1 MRGVVIIP
9 TYNER
14 ENLPAITEGIWRAVP
29 ELDILVVDDNSPD
42 GTAAVAEDIAAR
54 VPNKLL
60 LLRRERKE
68 GLGRAYVHAF
78 QYVLTLDYDFVVH
91 MDADLSHDPAA
102 LPAMVAALENADL
115 VLGSRYLRGIS
126 VVGWDFRRL
135 LISKFATW
143 YVRTITGIRLSD
155 ATSGYR
161 CWRTSALRQ
170 LGLSELSAQG
180 YLILVEMAYWAFRKN
195 FRIAEVPII
204 FYERR
209 FGASK
214 IDPAIIR
221 ESALGVLALRWRFA
235 QRKTQDRAAAAVRHD

>member
-1 MRGVVIIP
+1 M
-9 TYNER
+9 
-14 ENLPAITEGIWRAVP
+14 L
-29 ELDILVVDDNSPD
+29 
-42 GTAAVAEDIAAR
+42 
-54 VPNKLL
+54 
-60 LLRRERKE
+60 
-68 GLGRAYVHAF
+68 
-78 QYVLTLDYDFVVH
+78 Q
-91 MDADLSHDPAA
+91 
-102 LPAMVAALENADL
+102 ALENADV
-115 VLGSRYLRGIS
+115 VLGSRYVSGIS

-161 CWRTSALRQ
+161 CWRTSALGQ
-170 LGLSELSAQG
+170 LGLAELSAQG

-214 IDPAIIR
+214 IDPAVIR

-235 QRKTQDRAAAAVRHD
+235 KRKARDTAAKTAEA

>member
-14 ENLPAITEGIWRAVP
+14 ENLPAITDGIWRAVP

-42 GTAAVAEDIAAR
+42 GTAAVALEIAAR
-54 VPNKLL
+54 HQNKLF

-78 QYVLTLDYDFVVH
+78 QHVLTLGYDFIVH
-91 MDADLSHDPAA
+91 MDADLSHDPAH
-102 LPAMVAALENADL
+102 LPAMLQALENADV
-115 VLGSRYLRGIS
+115 VLGSRYVSGIS

-161 CWRTSALRQ
+161 CWRTSALGQ
-170 LGLSELSAQG
+170 LGLAELSAQG

-214 IDPAIIR
+214 IDPAVIR

-235 QRKTQDRAAAAVRHD
+235 KRKTKKLAVGAIHA